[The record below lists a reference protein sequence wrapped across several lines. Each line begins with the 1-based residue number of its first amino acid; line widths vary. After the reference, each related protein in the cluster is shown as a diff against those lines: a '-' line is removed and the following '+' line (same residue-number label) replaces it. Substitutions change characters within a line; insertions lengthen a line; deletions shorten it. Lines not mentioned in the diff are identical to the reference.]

1 MCSDAQ
7 MGINV
12 PDMEENIKM
21 CRCPECPTFK
31 GSPLSDGFFCAKGKA
46 KENVRQLGC
55 LCGSCPVFIKYGLK
69 TTYFCVNGKS
79 ADL

>member
-1 MCSDAQ
+1 
-7 MGINV
+7 MGNTV
-12 PDMEENIKM
+12 PDTEENIKM

-31 GSPLSDGFFCAKGKA
+31 GSPLSGGFFCAKGKA